1 MKHAAYTKYIPSR
14 SSHPAWVRGLK
25 HTTTSSVDA
34 YGMSH
39 PAWVRGL
46 KPGSGSRCLL
56 WRWSHPAWVRGLK
69 PKCLFIHH
77 IPHGVAPR
85 VGAWIETSG
94 YITCRI
100 RYTVAPRVGA
110 WIETCRLL
118 PYSQPCQSHPAW
130 VRGLKP
136 ASGGTATLTVSRTP
150 CGCVD

>member
-25 HTTTSSVDA
+25 QLIGCLGNDKAIVA
-34 YGMSH
+34 PRVG
-39 PAWVRGL
+39 AWIETYHNILR
-46 KPGSGSRCLL
+46 RCL
-56 WRWSHPAWVRGLK
+56 RDVAPRVGAWIETWIGVSL
-69 PKCLFIHH
+69 LVVAL
-77 IPHGVAPR
+77 VAPR